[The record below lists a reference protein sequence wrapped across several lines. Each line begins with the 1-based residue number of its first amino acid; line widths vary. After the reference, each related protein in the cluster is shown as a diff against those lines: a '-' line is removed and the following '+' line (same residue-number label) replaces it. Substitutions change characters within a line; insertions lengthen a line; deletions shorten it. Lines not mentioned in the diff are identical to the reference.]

1 LAGKNEK
8 ISTGK
13 GALGVL
19 GGDFGLI
26 QLRIADL
33 KKRQM
38 SVSILDLKG
47 RLRFS
52 ILQLYDI

>member
-1 LAGKNEK
+1 MADPKVSKHSLVLA
-8 ISTGK
+8 
-13 GALGVL
+13 
-19 GGDFGLI
+19 DFGLI